1 MEKVLVVEDDL
12 DIARVLQLELQRA
25 GYAVDVIRDGKTA
38 AAYDVSDT
46 ALVILD
52 LLLPGMDGV
61 DVCRSIRERSSVPI
75 IMLTARDTTSD
86 TVIGLDS
93 GATDYMTKPFESDE
107 LLARVRAHIR
117 TNQTRQRTLT
127 MGDVVLY
134 RDAHEVEIGG
144 KPLELTATEF
154 RLLEH
159 FLLNPNKVFTRD
171 GLMNA
176 VWGTDFVGES
186 NVVDVHVGHLRHKL
200 RERGAPGSLIRTV
213 RGVGYILRT

>member
-1 MEKVLVVEDDL
+1 MEKVLVVEDDP

-25 GYAVDVIRDGKTA
+25 GYGVDVVRDGKTA
-38 AAYDVSDT
+38 STYDVGET

-75 IMLTARDTTSD
+75 IMLTARDTTRD
-86 TVIGLDS
+86 TVTGLDS
-93 GATDYMTKPFESDE
+93 GATDYMTKPFDIEE
-107 LLARVRAHIR
+107 LLARARAHIR
-117 TNQTRQRTLT
+117 TNQTRQRTLGA
-127 MGDVVLY
+127 GDLLLY
-134 RDAHEVEIGG
+134 RDAHEVEVGG

-159 FLLNPNKVFTRD
+159 LLLNSNKVFTRD
-171 GLMNA
+171 ALMNA
-176 VWGTDFVGES
+176 IWGTDFIGES
-186 NVVDVHVGHLRHKL
+186 NVVDVHVGHLRRKL
-200 RERGAPGSLIRTV
+200 RDAGVPETLIRTV

>member
-1 MEKVLVVEDDL
+1 MEKVLVVEDDP

-25 GYAVDVIRDGKTA
+25 GYAVDLVRDGKLA

-61 DVCRSIRERSSVPI
+61 DVCRAIRERSTIPV
-75 IMLTARDTTSD
+75 IMLTARDTTRD
-86 TVIGLDS
+86 TVIGLDA
-93 GATDYMTKPFESDE
+93 GATDYVTKPFEIEE

-117 TNQTRQRTLT
+117 ANQTRQRTLSI
-127 MGDVVLY
+127 GDVVLY
-134 RDAHEVEIGG
+134 RDAHEVEVRGRHV
-144 KPLELTATEF
+144 ELTATEF

-171 GLMNA
+171 ALMNA

-186 NVVDVHVGHLRHKL
+186 NVVDVHVGHLRRKL
-200 RERGAPGSLIRTV
+200 REAGAPETLIRTV

>member
-12 DIARVLQLELQRA
+12 DIARILQLELQRA
-25 GYAVDVIRDGKTA
+25 GYDVDVVRDGKA
-38 AAYDVSDT
+38 AATYDVSNLS
-46 ALVILD
+46 LVVLD

-61 DVCRSIRERSSVPI
+61 DVCRAIRERSAVPI
-75 IMLTARDTTSD
+75 LMLTARDTTRD
-86 TVIGLDS
+86 TVVGLDA
-93 GATDYMTKPFESDE
+93 GATDYLTKPFEIEE

-117 TNQTRQRTLT
+117 TNQTRQRTLVAGEVT
-127 MGDVVLY
+127 LY
-134 RDAHEVEIGG
+134 RDAHEVEVRGS
-144 KPLELTATEF
+144 LLDLTATEF

-171 GLMNA
+171 ALMNA

-186 NVVDVHVGHLRHKL
+186 NVVDVHVGHLRRKL
-200 RERGAPGSLIRTV
+200 REAGASENMIRTV